1 MKASDIVRKPA
12 IVEAMAEKGD
22 MTKVQA
28 EAALAAFT
36 DVVMSN
42 VSGKGTRLRH
52 CCRAFEAPNP
62 RPLRRSSVKH
72 GVEASDTQTMLSFVA
87 AALQTRTSYVV
98 PGN

>member
-42 VSGKGTRLRH
+42 VSGK
-52 CCRAFEAPNP
+52 E
-62 RPLRRSSVKH
+62 H
-72 GVEASDTQTMLSFVA
+72 GYDIA
-87 AALQTRTSYVV
+87 VV
-98 PGN
+98 PLKLRTPVLFGDLP